1 MSFPTDALPARYDP
15 VVVALSILV
24 AILASY
30 TALDLARRLHGQDR
44 SAAPVWM
51 LGGAFVMGSG
61 IWSMHFIGM
70 LAMSLPI
77 QIGFVP
83 WTTFLSWLAAVG
95 VSLLA
100 LAIASRE
107 RLGWRTLVAGALAMG
122 GGICA
127 MHYIGMAAI
136 DVAPGVRWSLPW
148 VVASAVVA
156 CVAAAVALLI
166 FFGMRRLAGLKA
178 RAAQALAA
186 LVMGLAISGMHYTG
200 MAAAS
205 FPLDSVCLSVSGLGA
220 QNLVLVILVAV
231 LVLLS
236 IALFTT
242 ALDARL
248 QARAA
253 GLAQSLSAANAELQ
267 RLAFRDPLTGVP
279 NRMLFEERLQQAVA
293 RAERGAARPGGGDR
307 LALLFIDLDGFK
319 PVNDGYGHAVGDAVL
334 RQVAERLGSQVREC
348 ETLARLGGDEF
359 VLLIEGIGEVADAV
373 AAAERVLQAMAAP
386 FAMAGRELTLSA
398 SVGIVVHPGHAE
410 SVQLLASADAAMY
423 AAKRAGGASYAVF
436 APHMDEHAAM
446 QLELVQ
452 DLRHAIGTD
461 QLHLLYQPKVDA
473 RSGQVRGVE
482 ALLRWRHPGRGPI
495 SPGVFVPLAERFG
508 LIVPLGAWVIDEACR
523 QMAEW
528 GELGRRLRVSVNLS
542 AYQLRQADIAQRIG
556 EAIARHR
563 LEPDQLVC
571 EITES
576 AAMEDTD
583 TTRHVL
589 GVLAALGV
597 KVSIDDF
604 GTGYSSLAKL
614 RGMRAHELKIDR
626 EFVAD
631 VAHDADARAV
641 VDAIVHL
648 GRALDLR
655 IVAEGVET
663 AAQCDVLCALG
674 CDELQGFLYARPLP
688 PQALLA
694 ETLPGP
700 AADRPLD
707 FSPSVLMESE
717 DAPEA
722 VG

>member
-1 MSFPTDALPARYDP
+1 MPFPTEVLPARYDP

-24 AILASY
+24 AVLASY

-44 SAAPVWM
+44 SAAAVWT

-77 QIGFVP
+77 RIGFVP

-100 LAIASRE
+100 LALAGRE

-136 DVAPGVRWSLPW
+136 DVAPGIRWSLPW
-148 VVASAVVA
+148 VAASALVA

-166 FFGMRRLAGLKA
+166 FFGMRRLTGLKA
-178 RAAQALAA
+178 KAAQGLAA

-205 FPLDSVCLSVSGLGA
+205 FPADSVCLSVSGLGA
-220 QNLVLVILVAV
+220 HNLVLVILVAV

-293 RAERGAARPGGGDR
+293 RAERGGADR

-334 RQVAERLGSQVREC
+334 RQVAERLRSQARGC

-386 FAMAGRELTLSA
+386 FAMAGREITLSA
-398 SVGIVVHPGHAE
+398 SVGVVVHPGHTA
-410 SVQLLASADAAMY
+410 SVHLLASADAAMY

-495 SPGVFVPLAERFG
+495 GPGVFVPLAERFG

-528 GELGRRLRVSVNLS
+528 GARGRRLRVSVNLS

-563 LEPDQLVC
+563 LAPDQLVC

-589 GVLAALGV
+589 RVLAALGV

-663 AAQCDVLCALG
+663 AAQRDVLCALG

-694 ETLPGP
+694 ERLPGP
-700 AADRPLD
+700 AAERPLG
-707 FSPSVLMESE
+707 FSPSVLMADE
-717 DAPEA
+717 APIGA
-722 VG
+722 VA